1 MDDQRSAFGD
11 CHPITVPPDPRRLTI
26 GPFMLEIC
34 SLVARSVWVVPETDR
49 HTGHRLQDHHLAHFS
64 DQGAAIRRGDLIHRF
79 HYLVD
84 VRRTHADSVAVQRGI
99 ATPVDDQRS
108 AFGDCHPITVPPD
121 PRRLTIGPFVLEICS
136 LVARSV
142 WVVPEAD
149 RHTGHRL
156 QDHHL
161 AHFSDQGAAIRRP
174 AVQIDTQVAGGQLT
188 RMGGHFRRTA
198 GEGGTDIG
206 TPRQRRNC
214 GPGMRT
220 RPLEK
225 IRRER

>member
-1 MDDQRSAFGD
+1 MPGRQAIPNIPCHLISQGIIERMPRRHGDEQRHPVGAIRSVNTQDESLGDLIHRFHYLVDVRRTHADSVAVQRGIATPVDDQRSAFGD

-64 DQGAAIRRGDLIHRF
+64 DQGAAIRR
-79 HYLVD
+79 
-84 VRRTHADSVAVQRGI
+84 
-99 ATPVDDQRS
+99 
-108 AFGDCHPITVPPD
+108 
-121 PRRLTIGPFVLEICS
+121 
-136 LVARSV
+136 
-142 WVVPEAD
+142 
-149 RHTGHRL
+149 
-156 QDHHL
+156 
-161 AHFSDQGAAIRRP
+161 P

-188 RMGGHFRRTA
+188 RMGGHFWRTA

-206 TPRQRRNC
+206 TPRQRRNR

-220 RPLEK
+220 RPFEK